1 MADRVFE
8 IDLVD
13 FLLRQRFVR
22 REIAYPRGDVYREPL
37 IEQLTPASG
46 RPVLLVVRP

>member
-22 REIAYPRGDVYREPL
+22 REIAYTGCDFCREP
-37 IEQLTPASG
+37 
-46 RPVLLVVRP
+46 